1 MAALARRKWSEI
13 QAETVKRLGNPD
25 STGTDGTPFTT
36 RVAYWLRAAHLD
48 LCTTYHNFELDQTTT
63 LTLSTSSNS
72 VALPADCFI
81 VVAARLKDATG
92 TTLLAQLTSKSF
104 QVLSDEYRATPAQPE
119 FCARYGQNLYVNCLP
134 SSAFK
139 VELFYYRLPAAP
151 DFAGTGSPETG
162 EDLDEHLM
170 EGACRKAF
178 PGLGRADLG
187 DVGRQLLSEFLAMQA
202 RPSVLDEQL
211 PNLQERIQSPRTYG
225 GAQG

>member
-1 MAALARRKWSEI
+1 MAALTRRTWAQL
-13 QAETVKRLGNPD
+13 QAETVKRLGNVD
-25 STGTDGTPFTT
+25 STGTDGTTFAT
-36 RVAYWLRAAHLD
+36 RVNYWLRAAHLD
-48 LCTTYHNFELDQTTT
+48 LSTTYHHFELDQTSP
-63 LTLSTSSNS
+63 LTLSTSVNS

-81 VVAARLKDATG
+81 VVAARLKDAAG
-92 TTLLAQLTSKSF
+92 TTLLAQLTQKSF
-104 QVLSDEYRATPAQPE
+104 QALSDEYRATAAQPE
-119 FCARYGQNLYVNCLP
+119 FYARYGPNLYVNCLP

-139 VELFYYRLPAAP
+139 VDLFYYRLPAAP
-151 DFAGTGSPETG
+151 DFAGSGSPETG

-187 DVGRQLLSEFLAMQA
+187 DVGRQLLSEFLAMQP

-211 PNLQERIQSPRTYG
+211 PNLQERVQSPRTYG